1 MFNKQVFAYWD
12 NENELPILERKC
24 LDSWKNNLD
33 SSWKINLLRKSNLQN
48 YLDKNDLP
56 SNFDELDSAQR
67 RSDAVRLALL
77 SKYGGIYLDC
87 SVILRENLDWVQK
100 VMKKENLSFF
110 AETHDPL
117 KRTHSVWFLAALPDS
132 KFMRSWSKTANN
144 EMENIKNLKY
154 DRIQNLSPEIRDG
167 MSKKEQNKIGFIDS
181 SENGLVLVKG
191 KLNLNSGPIENISYE
206 ELKKHENKLG
216 HKVRLIKLNRN
227 PRNEVREFLKGK
239 KSLKNNSAIV
249 QILKENQSNKN
260 IDRTKSTNIKLLKI
274 NETEE
279 KNGYLLVVTLI
290 FISIAILL
298 FFIFFSYNK
307 RNKN

>member
-12 NENELPILERKC
+12 DENELPILERKC
-24 LDSWKNNLD
+24 VDSWKNNLD
-33 SSWKINLLRKSNLQN
+33 SSWKINILRKSNLQN

-56 SNFDELDSAQR
+56 SNFDELDSSQR

-117 KRTHSVWFLAALPDS
+117 KRTHSVWFLAALPGS
-132 KFMRSWSKTANN
+132 KFLKRWSKEANK
-144 EMENIKNLKY
+144 EMENIEKLKY
-154 DRIQNLSPEIRDG
+154 DRIQNLSPLIRDS
-167 MSKKEQNKIGFIDS
+167 MSTKEQNKIGFIDS
-181 SENGLVLVKG
+181 SENGLCLVKG

-206 ELKKHENKLG
+206 QLNKHENKLG

-227 PRNEVREFLKGK
+227 PRNEVREFLKEK

-249 QILKENQSNKN
+249 QILKENRTNKN
-260 IDRTKSTNIKLLKI
+260 IDRTKSSSVKVLKTNK
-274 NETEE
+274 TEG
-279 KNGYLLVVTLI
+279 KNVSIVAVT
-290 FISIAILL
+290 FILFVIAIFL
-298 FFIFFSYNK
+298 FFIFFNYNK

>member
-1 MFNKQVFAYWD
+1 M
-12 NENELPILERKC
+12 
-24 LDSWKNNLD
+24 S
-33 SSWKINLLRKSNLQN
+33 
-48 YLDKNDLP
+48 
-56 SNFDELDSAQR
+56 
-67 RSDAVRLALL
+67 
-77 SKYGGIYLDC
+77 
-87 SVILRENLDWVQK
+87 
-100 VMKKENLSFF
+100 
-110 AETHDPL
+110 
-117 KRTHSVWFLAALPDS
+117 
-132 KFMRSWSKTANN
+132 
-144 EMENIKNLKY
+144 
-154 DRIQNLSPEIRDG
+154 

-290 FISIAILL
+290 FISITILL